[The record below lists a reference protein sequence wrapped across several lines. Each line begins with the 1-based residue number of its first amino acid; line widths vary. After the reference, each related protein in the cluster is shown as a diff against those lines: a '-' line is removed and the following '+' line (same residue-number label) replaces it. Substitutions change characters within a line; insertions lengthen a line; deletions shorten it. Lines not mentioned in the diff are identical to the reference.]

1 MAGLLPPVVATL
13 IADTKEYT
21 AKMTEAQAKMT
32 EFGAAS
38 ESSAGMFGL
47 SASTIAIGAVGVA
60 TAVGVYAVESAYK
73 FQEGLDKIKN
83 QAGLTTLQMEEL
95 GKSIRNISVTT
106 GVSTSELETAA
117 LTVEQAGIHGAAAT
131 KLLTDAAKAA
141 VITNASVADTTKA
154 IVAAQTL
161 QISKGMDVAKLTGIL
176 IAGSKGFVGGLAAEE
191 QMLQGRVGVALSKY
205 GLSLQT
211 IIPLGAEFAK
221 VGLPT
226 RSISSFANALGNLEK
241 PMTDAKGKLTTYAQG
256 LDKVGLSQSNLAR
269 DLRVGN
275 ITGILQQ
282 IKAAAVASG
291 DPLNQVAQAVF
302 GSTGSGAASVLVKNL
317 QDLAT
322 AQKNL
327 AGAGAGTLGTSFAD
341 AIKQI
346 GPQLNVLKSNF
357 NNLMIDAGKLLL
369 PAASTVIG
377 WVAKFAKAIN
387 SNPIL
392 KDLIGAA
399 AGVAFGAAVAV
410 KLKKAF
416 DSVMGLFNKGA
427 ALAATTANT
436 AALEANTIALGGKA
450 AGVGTLASSASAAK
464 NVAKFIPAVAV
475 TAAATAL
482 LQYAASHGP
491 TYAQETPA
499 QRLQSRSPMPMGAGP
514 NSRLVINN
522 TATVRSNGG
531 KW

>member
-21 AKMTEAQAKMT
+21 AKMTEAQAKMG

-73 FQEGLDKIKN
+73 FQDGLEKIKN

-161 QISKGMDVAKLTGIL
+161 QISKGMEVDKLTGIL

-191 QMLQGRVGVALSKY
+191 QMLQGRVGVALANY
-205 GLSLQT
+205 GLSLKQ
-211 IIPLGAEFAK
+211 IIPLGQIFAK
-221 VGLPT
+221 VALPT
-226 RSISSFANALGNLEK
+226 RSIAAFANGLGNLQK
-241 PMTDAKGKLTTYAQG
+241 STKDSKGNLTTYAKG
-256 LDKVGLSQSNLAR
+256 LEAVGLSQEKLAR

-275 ITGILQQ
+275 IVGVITQLKQAAIETGE
-282 IKAAAVASG
+282 
-291 DPLNQVAQAVF
+291 PLSVITKAVF
-302 GSTGSGAASVLVKNL
+302 GTGGGSASVLVKNL
-317 QDLAT
+317 NDLAA

-327 AGAGAGTLGTSFAD
+327 SGAGAGSLKTGWSNVTTQL
-341 AIKQI
+341 
-346 GPQLNVLKSNF
+346 GPQIKILQAQVQDLVLSLGQILLPKVLVGVQWANKFITDTKKFFDTHPIVVKAVAEVFKVSFGPLGDVLKA
-357 NNLMIDAGKLLL
+357 L
-369 PAASTVIG
+369 G
-377 WVAKFAKAIN
+377 WVANHII
-387 SNPIL
+387 P
-392 KDLIGAA
+392 
-399 AGVAFGAAVAV
+399 
-410 KLKKAF
+410 
-416 DSVMGLFNKGA
+416 
-427 ALAATTANT
+427 
-436 AALEANTIALGGKA
+436 
-450 AGVGTLASSASAAK
+450 SS
-464 NVAKFIPAVAV
+464 
-475 TAAATAL
+475 
-482 LQYAASHGP
+482 
-491 TYAQETPA
+491 TPK
-499 QRLQSRSPMPMGAGP
+499 STSPFTGP

>member
-161 QISKGMDVAKLTGIL
+161 QISKGMEVDKLTGIL

-191 QMLQGRVGVALSKY
+191 QMLQGRVGVALANY
-205 GLSLQT
+205 GLSLKQ
-211 IIPLGAEFAK
+211 IIPLGQIFAK
-221 VGLPT
+221 VALPT
-226 RSISSFANALGNLEK
+226 RSIAAFANGLGNLQK
-241 PMTDAKGKLTTYAQG
+241 STKDSKGNLTTYAKG
-256 LDKVGLSQSNLAR
+256 LEAVGLSQEKLAR

-275 ITGILQQ
+275 IVGVITQLKQAAIETGE
-282 IKAAAVASG
+282 
-291 DPLNQVAQAVF
+291 PLSVITKAVF
-302 GSTGSGAASVLVKNL
+302 GTGGGSASVLVKNL
-317 QDLAT
+317 NDLAA

-327 AGAGAGTLGTSFAD
+327 SGAGAGSLKTGWSNVTTQL
-341 AIKQI
+341 
-346 GPQLNVLKSNF
+346 GPQIKILQAQVQDLVLSLGQILLPKVLVGVQWANKFITDTKKFFDTHPIVMKAVAEVFKVSFGPLGDVLKA
-357 NNLMIDAGKLLL
+357 L
-369 PAASTVIG
+369 G
-377 WVAKFAKAIN
+377 WVANHII
-387 SNPIL
+387 P
-392 KDLIGAA
+392 
-399 AGVAFGAAVAV
+399 
-410 KLKKAF
+410 
-416 DSVMGLFNKGA
+416 
-427 ALAATTANT
+427 
-436 AALEANTIALGGKA
+436 
-450 AGVGTLASSASAAK
+450 SS
-464 NVAKFIPAVAV
+464 
-475 TAAATAL
+475 
-482 LQYAASHGP
+482 
-491 TYAQETPA
+491 TPK
-499 QRLQSRSPMPMGAGP
+499 STSPFAGP

-522 TATVRSNGG
+522 TATVRSNSG

>member
-161 QISKGMDVAKLTGIL
+161 QISKGMEVDKLTGIL

-191 QMLQGRVGVALSKY
+191 QMLQGRVGVALANY
-205 GLSLQT
+205 GLSLKQ
-211 IIPLGAEFAK
+211 IIPLGQIFAK
-221 VGLPT
+221 VALPT
-226 RSISSFANALGNLEK
+226 RSIAAFANGLGNLQK
-241 PMTDAKGKLTTYAQG
+241 STKDSKGNLTTYAKG
-256 LDKVGLSQSNLAR
+256 LEAVGLSQEKLAR

-275 ITGILQQ
+275 IVGVITQLKQAAIETGE
-282 IKAAAVASG
+282 
-291 DPLNQVAQAVF
+291 PLSVITKAVF
-302 GSTGSGAASVLVKNL
+302 GTGGGSASVLVKNL
-317 QDLAT
+317 NDLAA

-327 AGAGAGTLGTSFAD
+327 SGAGAGSLKTGWSNVTTQL
-341 AIKQI
+341 
-346 GPQLNVLKSNF
+346 GPQIKILQAQVQDLVLSLGQILLPKVLVGVQWANKFITDTKKFFDTHPIVMKAVAEVFKVSFGPLGDVLKA
-357 NNLMIDAGKLLL
+357 L
-369 PAASTVIG
+369 G
-377 WVAKFAKAIN
+377 WVANHII
-387 SNPIL
+387 P
-392 KDLIGAA
+392 
-399 AGVAFGAAVAV
+399 
-410 KLKKAF
+410 
-416 DSVMGLFNKGA
+416 
-427 ALAATTANT
+427 
-436 AALEANTIALGGKA
+436 
-450 AGVGTLASSASAAK
+450 SS
-464 NVAKFIPAVAV
+464 
-475 TAAATAL
+475 
-482 LQYAASHGP
+482 
-491 TYAQETPA
+491 TPK
-499 QRLQSRSPMPMGAGP
+499 STSPFAGP

>member
-73 FQEGLDKIKN
+73 FQDGLDKIKN

-95 GKSIRNISVTT
+95 GKSIRNISVVT
-106 GVSTSELETAA
+106 GVSTSDLETAA

-161 QISKGMDVAKLTGIL
+161 QISKGMEVDKLTGIL

-191 QMLQGRVGVALSKY
+191 QMLQGRVGVALANY
-205 GLSLQT
+205 GLSLKQ
-211 IIPLGAEFAK
+211 IIPLGQIFAK
-221 VGLPT
+221 VALPT
-226 RSISSFANALGNLEK
+226 RSIAAFANGLGNLQK
-241 PMTDAKGKLTTYAQG
+241 STKDSKGNLTTYAKG
-256 LDKVGLSQSNLAR
+256 LEAVGLSQEKLAR

-275 ITGILQQ
+275 IVGVITQLKQAAIETGE
-282 IKAAAVASG
+282 
-291 DPLNQVAQAVF
+291 PLSVITKAVF
-302 GSTGSGAASVLVKNL
+302 GTGGGSASVLVKNL
-317 QDLAT
+317 NDLAA

-327 AGAGAGTLGTSFAD
+327 SGAGAGSLKTGWSNVTTQL
-341 AIKQI
+341 
-346 GPQLNVLKSNF
+346 GPQIKILQAQVQDLVLSLGQILLPKVLVGVQWANKFITDTKKFFDTHPIVMKAVAEVFKVSFGPLGDVLKA
-357 NNLMIDAGKLLL
+357 L
-369 PAASTVIG
+369 G
-377 WVAKFAKAIN
+377 WVANHII
-387 SNPIL
+387 P
-392 KDLIGAA
+392 
-399 AGVAFGAAVAV
+399 
-410 KLKKAF
+410 
-416 DSVMGLFNKGA
+416 
-427 ALAATTANT
+427 
-436 AALEANTIALGGKA
+436 
-450 AGVGTLASSASAAK
+450 SS
-464 NVAKFIPAVAV
+464 
-475 TAAATAL
+475 
-482 LQYAASHGP
+482 
-491 TYAQETPA
+491 TPK
-499 QRLQSRSPMPMGAGP
+499 STSPFAGP

-522 TATVRSNGG
+522 KATVRSNSG

>member
-95 GKSIRNISVTT
+95 GKSIRNISVVT
-106 GVSTSELETAA
+106 GVSTSDLETAA

-161 QISKGMDVAKLTGIL
+161 QISKGMEVDKLTGIL

-211 IIPLGAEFAK
+211 IIPLGAEFSK
-221 VGLPT
+221 VALPT
-226 RSISSFANALGNLEK
+226 RSIATFANALGNLQK
-241 PMTDAKGKLTTYAQG
+241 PMTDSKGKLTAYAQG
-256 LDKVGLSQSNLAR
+256 LNLVGLSQEKLAR

-275 ITGILQQ
+275 ITGILTQ
-282 IKAAAVASG
+282 IKQAAQESG
-291 DPLNQVAQAVF
+291 KPLSEVTQAVF
-302 GSTGSGAASVLVKNL
+302 GSTGSGTASVLIKNL
-317 QDLAT
+317 NDLAA

-327 AGAGAGTLGTSFAD
+327 AGAGAGTLKTGWSNVTT
-341 AIKQI
+341 QL
-346 GPQLNVLKSNF
+346 GPQIKILQTQVQDLVLSLGQILLPKVLVGVQWANKFITDTKKFFDTHPIVMKAVAEVFKVSFGPLGDVLKA
-357 NNLMIDAGKLLL
+357 L
-369 PAASTVIG
+369 G
-377 WVAKFAKAIN
+377 WVANHII
-387 SNPIL
+387 P
-392 KDLIGAA
+392 
-399 AGVAFGAAVAV
+399 
-410 KLKKAF
+410 
-416 DSVMGLFNKGA
+416 
-427 ALAATTANT
+427 
-436 AALEANTIALGGKA
+436 
-450 AGVGTLASSASAAK
+450 SS
-464 NVAKFIPAVAV
+464 
-475 TAAATAL
+475 
-482 LQYAASHGP
+482 
-491 TYAQETPA
+491 TPK
-499 QRLQSRSPMPMGAGP
+499 STSPFAGP

-522 TATVRSNGG
+522 TATVRSNSG

>member
-21 AKMTEAQAKMT
+21 AKMTEAQAKMG

-73 FQEGLDKIKN
+73 FQDSLDKIKN

-161 QISKGMDVAKLTGIL
+161 QISKGMEVDKLTGIL

-191 QMLQGRVGVALSKY
+191 QMLQGRVGVALANY
-205 GLSLQT
+205 GLSLKQ
-211 IIPLGAEFAK
+211 IIPLGQIFAK
-221 VGLPT
+221 ANLPT
-226 RSISSFANALGNLEK
+226 RSVAAFANALSNLQKPAKDSKGN
-241 PMTDAKGKLTTYAQG
+241 LTTYAQG
-256 LDKVGLSQSNLAR
+256 LDRYGLSQTKLASDFRKGNL
-269 DLRVGN
+269 VGV
-275 ITGILQQ
+275 LKQ
-282 IKAAAVASG
+282 IKQAVIDTG
-291 DPLNQVAQAVF
+291 QPLSVITKAVF
-302 GSTGSGAASVLVKNL
+302 GASSGTASVLIKNL
-317 QDLAT
+317 NDLAT
-322 AQKNL
+322 AQRNL
-327 AGAGAGTLGTSFAD
+327 NGAGAGTLKTGWSNVTT
-341 AIKQI
+341 QL
-346 GPQLNVLKSNF
+346 GPQIKILQAQVQDLVLS
-357 NNLMIDAGKLLL
+357 LGQILL
-369 PAASTVIG
+369 PKVLVGVQWANKFITDTKKFFDTHPIVMKAVAEVFKVSFGPLGDVFKALG
-377 WVAKFAKAIN
+377 WVAN
-387 SNPIL
+387 H
-392 KDLIGAA
+392 
-399 AGVAFGAAVAV
+399 
-410 KLKKAF
+410 
-416 DSVMGLFNKGA
+416 
-427 ALAATTANT
+427 
-436 AALEANTIALGGKA
+436 
-450 AGVGTLASSASAAK
+450 
-464 NVAKFIPAVAV
+464 FIP
-475 TAAATAL
+475 
-482 LQYAASHGP
+482 SS
-491 TYAQETPA
+491 TPK
-499 QRLQSRSPMPMGAGP
+499 STSPLAGT